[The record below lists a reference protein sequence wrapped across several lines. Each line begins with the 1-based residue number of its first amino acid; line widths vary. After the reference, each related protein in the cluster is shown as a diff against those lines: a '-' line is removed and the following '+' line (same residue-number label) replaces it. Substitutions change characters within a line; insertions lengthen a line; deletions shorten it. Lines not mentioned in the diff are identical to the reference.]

1 MALSKYLIPVLF
13 VALSLVSCNNETTL
27 QEYLVEKQSDNNF
40 VKMDLATS
48 MLLNENV
55 ALSDN
60 QRNILETVKKVN
72 VVAFT
77 KKEGNEAALETE
89 RARVTSILTNEKYE
103 DLGTFKTN
111 GMNIKLSYVGQN
123 EEYINEFILYGSKKG
138 EGFALARLLGE
149 DMNPSDLFNLL
160 TSIDEKD
167 INNSSILDVTKLLG
181 L

>member
-55 ALSDN
+55 ALSAT
-60 QRNILETVKKVN
+60 QRNVLETVKKVN

-77 KKEGNEAALETE
+77 KKDGNETELEKE
-89 RARVTSILTNEKYE
+89 RSAVATILEDDKYE
-103 DLGTFKTN
+103 DLGSFKSN
-111 GMNIKLSYVGQN
+111 GMNIKLSYVGKN
-123 EEYINEFILYGSKKG
+123 DERIDEFILYGSKKG
-138 EGFALARLLGE
+138 EGFAIARLLGD

-160 TSIDEKD
+160 TSMDEKD
-167 INNSSILDVTKLLG
+167 INNGSILDVTKLLG